1 MDKRIPLSLQGAE
14 AADGPDG
21 AAGAQVRS
29 NPVSG
34 YLAVA
39 FGVLSIIG
47 WGIVFVPLGIVFS
60 VAALIKGH
68 GGWGFGGLV
77 LTMVGFLHSPV
88 LMGLLGLGALA
99 KYFGLM

>member
-1 MDKRIPLSLQGAE
+1 MDKRIPLSLQGGDPPPDTAPGE
-14 AADGPDG
+14 AP
-21 AAGAQVRS
+21 AGS
-29 NPVSG
+29 HPVSG

-60 VAALIKGH
+60 IAALIRGH